1 MARWTSELRW
11 VPVTRFSALLLS
23 FAATH
28 VTSMRLA
35 NAKGCSQAPALWL
48 KPREEPPPVLLLGI
62 CCWLF
67 VPMRHGFLN
76 LVSPKLACLR

>member
-1 MARWTSELRW
+1 MDVRVEMGTSHALQCIATQFRSNARHEH
-11 VPVTRFSALLLS
+11 
-23 FAATH
+23 AAG
-28 VTSMRLA
+28 
-35 NAKGCSQAPALWL
+35 NAKGRSQEPALWL

-76 LVSPKLACLR
+76 LVSP

>member
-1 MARWTSELRW
+1 
-11 VPVTRFSALLLS
+11 
-23 FAATH
+23 
-28 VTSMRLA
+28 MRLA